1 MKEYTNERIRRKVA
15 LLSKYHHFNTET
27 KVFDI
32 TLSYDSPD
40 EVLETN
46 FSNPEYP
53 FFKNEVLNKVEEL
66 VDRVPM
72 EYKSN
77 LIFEFNSIGDYS
89 LEGIEEAFNDAM
101 ELDNYSVEKIKIKQL
116 LTAVVLFLIGL
127 TILFTKATLSKNS
140 WFLDSSSNAPA
151 ILDEVFDI
159 SAWVFVWEA
168 VTIFFLSR
176 EYKDQA
182 SIFLKKRINKI
193 IFRSKKDNFEL
204 EEEYEEIVDKWVYDP
219 KTTRIGRYLL
229 LIFSAGFF
237 AIFVTGTID
246 FILFLFSLSEFIDMI
261 KPMAKEND
269 VLVIVMTLFII
280 VQVVLIILASISAL
294 TGLRFFFKPTKVN
307 RVGLLVM
314 SIIDLLSGVGGIVL
328 LVILGF
334 GSFSSSLAFLAVT
347 SLGFALG
354 YILLCIGN
362 KVQNRNSLK
371 EGNNEK

>member
-1 MKEYTNERIRRKVA
+1 MKEYTNERIRRKLA

-32 TLSYDSPD
+32 TLSYDAPD

-66 VDRVPM
+66 VDRVPL

-140 WFLDSSSNAPA
+140 WFLDDSSNAPA

-176 EYKDQA
+176 EYKEQA

-246 FILFLFSLSEFIDMI
+246 FILFLFSLSEFIDMT
-261 KPMAKEND
+261 KEND
-269 VLVIVMTLFII
+269 ILVIVMTSFII

-334 GSFSSSLAFLAVT
+334 GSSSSSLAFLAVT

-354 YILLCIGN
+354 YILLSIGN
-362 KVQNRNSLK
+362 KVQNRSSLK
-371 EGNNEK
+371 EGTIEK